1 MSIVTPLMFR
11 SLARMMSGMVTDP
24 TATITTLL
32 YCSDLLPRNLNL
44 DRLVRPDLLHR
55 ENYLFHF
62 LITILRC
69 FWYTGTGTKL
79 EALGQTPFCQANL
92 RASL

>member
-11 SLARMMSGMVTDP
+11 SLARLMSGMVTDP

-62 LITILRC
+62 LITILRF
-69 FWYTGTGTKL
+69 FW
-79 EALGQTPFCQANL
+79 
-92 RASL
+92 